1 MSPTIPD
8 VHPIPTLTPHL
19 LCTPALNPE
28 FVSPPSLAIRPAH
41 VPTITRRSVHAAMA
55 ADPIEWYPARILQAR
70 AEGGTGPNS
79 FALIILNQPLRD
91 VPTLKKL
98 WKNCNS

>member
-1 MSPTIPD
+1 M
-8 VHPIPTLTPHL
+8 
-19 LCTPALNPE
+19 
-28 FVSPPSLAIRPAH
+28 
-41 VPTITRRSVHAAMA
+41 

-70 AEGGTGPNS
+70 AEGEDGPNT

-98 WKNCNS
+98 WKNCKPEVPYP